1 MVHQVESI
9 RKFEDLGGLK
19 TICTVFKKKETPKD
33 VKLRI
38 LEFLF
43 FYLIPESQ
51 NPSHSESQILVR
63 KSTEDKQQLLANYLS
78 NVKNLVRELQYSKPF
93 GEIDAEW

>member
-19 TICTVFKKKETPKD
+19 TICTVFKRKETPKD

-43 FYLIPESQ
+43 FYLIPETQSSNHPKSQ
-51 NPSHSESQILVR
+51 ALAR

-93 GEIDAEW
+93 GEIDVEW